1 MGNTNFELQAKGVIT
16 LSLSRT
22 PLHALHVAQGAKMV
36 DFAGWEMPI
45 EFAGIIAEHKQ
56 VRSAAGLFDVSHMG
70 EILISGPEA
79 EAMVQLLV
87 TSDVQALDNL
97 QITYTLMC
105 AEDGGIVD
113 DLLVYKY
120 STDKFLLVV
129 NAANT
134 AKDLEWMRK
143 HQLPAC
149 EITDLSEQYALIAIQ
164 GPKAEAIL
172 QPLCQDDL
180 SQLKLFRFLA
190 ETMVAGKPALVSR
203 TGYTGERGFEIYL
216 APEDAVHVWQELV
229 RQGGDDIAPIGLGA
243 RDTLR
248 FEAKLPLY
256 GQELGPDI
264 SPLEAGLAY
273 FVKLDKSNFIGQA
286 ALQQQAAAG
295 LKRQQVEFEM
305 QGRGVPRTGY
315 PVQKDG
321 EEIGYVTTGYYAP
334 SLEKNMGLAL
344 IASEY
349 AQPGE
354 AIDIVVRKRTIPA
367 QIGQGLFY
375 VPAYRRRKKKSE

>member
-1 MGNTNFELQAKGVIT
+1 
-16 LSLSRT
+16 
-22 PLHALHVAQGAKMV
+22 MV

-70 EILISGPEA
+70 EILISGPGA

-87 TSDVQALDNL
+87 TSDVQALDDL

-105 AEDGGIVD
+105 ADDGGIVD

-120 STDKFLLVV
+120 SKDKFLLVV

-134 AKDLEWMRK
+134 AKDLKWMRQ

-180 SQLKLFRFLA
+180 SRLKLFRFIP
-190 ETMVAGKPALVSR
+190 ETMVAGKPTLVSR

-216 APEDAVHVWQELV
+216 APEDAVHVWEELV
-229 RQGGDDIAPIGLGA
+229 RQGGEGIAPIGLGA

-273 FVKLDKSNFIGQA
+273 FVKLDKSNFIGQT
-286 ALQQQAAAG
+286 ALRQQAVAG

-321 EEIGYVTTGYYAP
+321 QEIGYVTTGYYAP

-354 AIDIVVRKRTIPA
+354 TIDIVVRKRTIPA

-375 VPAYRRRKKKSE
+375 VPAYRRRRKKSE

>member
-1 MGNTNFELQAKGVIT
+1 
-16 LSLSRT
+16 
-22 PLHALHVAQGAKMV
+22 
-36 DFAGWEMPI
+36 
-45 EFAGIIAEHKQ
+45 
-56 VRSAAGLFDVSHMG
+56 
-70 EILISGPEA
+70 
-79 EAMVQLLV
+79 MVQLLV
-87 TSDVQALDNL
+87 TSDVQAQDNL

-105 AEDGGIVD
+105 TEDGGIVD

-120 STDKFLLVV
+120 SAHKFLLVV

-134 AKDLEWMRK
+134 AKDLGWIK
-143 HQLPAC
+143 QHQLPHC
-149 EITDLSEQYALIAIQ
+149 DVTDLSDRYALIAVQ

-180 SQLKLFRFLA
+180 SQLKLFRFA
-190 ETMVAGKPALVSR
+190 PETVVAGRPALVSR

-216 APEDAVHVWQELV
+216 APEDAAHVWQELLH
-229 RQGGDDIAPIGLGA
+229 QGGENITPIGLGA

-286 ALQQQAAAG
+286 ALRQQAVAG
-295 LKRQQVEFEM
+295 PKRQQVEFVM
-305 QGRGVPRTGY
+305 QGRGVPRAGY

-321 EEIGYVTTGYYAP
+321 QEIGYVTSGYYAP
-334 SLEKNMGLAL
+334 SLEQNIGLAL

-349 AQPGE
+349 VQLGE
-354 AIDIVVRKRTIPA
+354 IIDIVVRKRAIPA

-375 VPAYRRRKKKSE
+375 VPAYRRNRKKSK